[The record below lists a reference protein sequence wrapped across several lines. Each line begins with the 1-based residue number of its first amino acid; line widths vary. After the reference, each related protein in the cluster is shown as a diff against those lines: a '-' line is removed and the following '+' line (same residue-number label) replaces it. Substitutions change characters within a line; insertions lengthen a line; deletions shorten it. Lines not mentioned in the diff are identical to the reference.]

1 MCLRTSG
8 QRMPPVG
15 GSRLH
20 VCGVLLHQG
29 DIGAVLGDIGAVCAG
44 GTKNDIMKIFD
55 MSASRGDVCQPLNNH
70 HPTPDNTRQHPDIT
84 ASNHRRQ
91 HPDIT
96 ASSYQ

>member
-20 VCGVLLHQG
+20 VCDVLLHQGDIGAVYG

-44 GTKNDIMKIFD
+44 GGRKRHYENF
-55 MSASRGDVCQPLNNH
+55 
-70 HPTPDNTRQHPDIT
+70 
-84 ASNHRRQ
+84 
-91 HPDIT
+91 
-96 ASSYQ
+96 

>member
-29 DIGAVLGDIGAVCAG
+29 DIGAVSGDIGAVCAG
-44 GTKNDIMKIFD
+44 GDENDIMKIFD
-55 MSASRGDVCQPLNNH
+55 MSASRGDVCQPGGCL
-70 HPTPDNTRQHPDIT
+70 PAGGMS
-84 ASNHRRQ
+84 AS
-91 HPDIT
+91 P
-96 ASSYQ
+96 

>member
-44 GTKNDIMKIFD
+44 GGRKRHYENF
-55 MSASRGDVCQPLNNH
+55 
-70 HPTPDNTRQHPDIT
+70 
-84 ASNHRRQ
+84 
-91 HPDIT
+91 
-96 ASSYQ
+96 

>member
-15 GSRLH
+15 GSRLHVCGVRLH

-44 GTKNDIMKIFD
+44 GGRKRHYENF
-55 MSASRGDVCQPLNNH
+55 
-70 HPTPDNTRQHPDIT
+70 
-84 ASNHRRQ
+84 
-91 HPDIT
+91 
-96 ASSYQ
+96 